1 MGGLELDPRAADR
14 YDYARAHGIVDRAV
28 CLPLSPRETEVMAEA
43 AERFVAAYL
52 GVEVANKDQA
62 GPDGGKDIWY
72 VGYKLNV
79 KWTPRE
85 RGHMIMPL
93 DATRAEFYALVTGE
107 TIEQFQLRGWASNGM
122 LTETSSIIDLG
133 HGPCFGLAQRQL
145 ISLAKAIIKT
155 AEELS

>member
-1 MGGLELDPRAADR
+1 MGTRNVVDSEDSREKYQRWVWSINPQCRGCQAQELASYLD
-14 YDYARAHGIVDRAV
+14 VT
-28 CLPLSPRETEVMAEA
+28 LS
-43 AERFVAAYL
+43 
-52 GVEVANKDQA
+52 
-62 GPDGGKDIWY
+62 DGQ
-72 VGYKLNV
+72 
-79 KWTPRE
+79 
-85 RGHMIMPL
+85 MPL

-145 ISLAKAIIKT
+145 VSLAKAIIKT